1 MTKAYQHQLKGID
14 FAVKNNGNCALLWAP
29 GTGKTFTSLAIYKEL
44 RAAQPALPAAQT
56 ALRMLVVCPLSLV
69 RATWM
74 ADTERFT
81 AYTAAPY
88 RDIKPGDAPDVV
100 IINYEALISKRVL
113 PGVLAML
120 RAGQWMCVLDES
132 SRLKSN
138 KALTTKTLLQIAPL
152 FRHRMILSGTP
163 MPNSELELWAQ
174 LRFVRPDAVEQ
185 SFYHFRNAYFSLTRN
200 GVTMPTQG
208 GFMSRSM
215 MQEVMRKGW
224 KYTISAEAREK
235 LMTSIKPYTYWMRK
249 EEALDLPEQVD
260 QVREVTLSGPERDAY
275 ETMKRHL
282 VVELA
287 GQEIAAPVM
296 LAKIM
301 KMRQL
306 TSGFAYNC
314 DGAALPVGESKLH
327 ELVAAIEQAGDQP
340 VLIFAEF
347 HHEIEQIRAMLA
359 KQYGEDSVATLYAGT
374 ADRDDSIVRFQ
385 SGRARYLVAH
395 PKSAAHG
402 LTFVNCSTTVFYALD
417 YSWEM
422 HEQARNRVHRIG
434 QRNACTYIYLIAK
447 DTIDEQLLAVLQKK
461 QSLQDAV
468 YQIINGG
475 KRGRNAIKA
484 PRTADDQA
492 GVPAG
497 VCLQGR

>member
-1 MTKAYQHQLKGID
+1 MTKAYQHQLQGID

-29 GTGKTFTSLAIYKEL
+29 GTGKTFTSIAIYKEL
-44 RAAQPALPAAQT
+44 RAATPS
-56 ALRMLVVCPLSLV
+56 LRLLVVCPLSLV

-81 AYTAAPY
+81 TYTAAPY
-88 RDIKPGDAPDVV
+88 RDIKPGEAPDVV
-100 IINYEALISKRVL
+100 IINYESLISKRVL
-113 PGVLAML
+113 PGVVAML
-120 RAGQWMCVLDES
+120 RSGPWMCVLDES

-138 KALTTKTLLQIAPL
+138 KSLTTKTLLQLAPL

-174 LRFVRPDAVEQ
+174 LRFVRPDSVDK
-185 SFYHFRNAYFSLTRN
+185 SFYQFRNAYFTLTRN
-200 GVTMPTQG
+200 GQTMPTQG
-208 GFMSRSM
+208 GFMTRSM
-215 MQEVMRKGW
+215 MSEIMRKGW
-224 KYTISAEAREK
+224 KYTISQEAREK
-235 LMTSIKPYTYWMRK
+235 LMTTIKPYTFWMRK
-249 EEALDLPEQVD
+249 EDALDLPEQVD

-301 KMRQL
+301 KLRQL

-314 DGAALPVGESKLH
+314 DGAALPVGESKLR
-327 ELVAAIEQAGDQP
+327 ELEDTIEQAGDQP

-347 HHEIEQIRAMLA
+347 HHEIEQVRAMLA
-359 KQYGEDSVATLYAGT
+359 KRYGDDSVATLYVGT
-374 ADRDDSIVRFQ
+374 DDRDDSIVRFQ

-422 HEQARNRVHRIG
+422 HEQARNRIHRIG
-434 QRNACTYIYLIAK
+434 QTKSCTYIYLIAK
-447 DTIDEQLLAVLQKK
+447 DTIDEQLLAVLSKK

-468 YQIINGG
+468 HEIINGKNG
-475 KRGRNAIKA
+475 RKVVTNDRNAAQA
-484 PRTADDQA
+484 PRTADDKA
-492 GVPAG
+492 GLSAG
-497 VCLQGR
+497 VCLQSR

>member
-1 MTKAYQHQLKGID
+1 MNLYKHQQDGVD
-14 FAVKNNGNCALLWAP
+14 FVARNGGNAALFWEP
-29 GTGKTFTSLAIYKEL
+29 GVGKTLTALSAYKEL
-44 RAAQPALPAAQT
+44 RAAAP

-74 ADTERFT
+74 ADTQRFT

-88 RDIKPGDAPDVV
+88 RDINAGEAPDVV
-100 IINYEALISKRVL
+100 IINYESLISKRVL
-113 PGVLAML
+113 PGVVAML
-120 RAGQWMCVLDES
+120 RAGAWMCVLDES

-138 KALTTKTLLQIAPL
+138 KAVTTKTLLQLAPL

-174 LRFVRPDAVEQ
+174 LRFVRPDAVEK
-185 SFYHFRNAYFSLTRN
+185 SFYHFRNAYFALTRN
-200 GVTMPTQG
+200 GQTMPTQG
-208 GFMSRSM
+208 GFMTRSM
-215 MQEVMRKGW
+215 MSEVMRKGW
-224 KYTISAEAREK
+224 KYTIMPGAREK
-235 LMTSIKPYTYWMRK
+235 LMASIKPYTYWMRK

-260 QVREVTLSGPERDAY
+260 QVREVTMSGPERDAY

-287 GQEIAAPVM
+287 GQEIAAPVA
-296 LAKIM
+296 LAKLM
-301 KMRQL
+301 KCRQI

-314 DGAALPVGESKLH
+314 DGQALPIGESKLN
-327 ELVAAIEQAGDQP
+327 ELDGVIDQLGDQP

-347 HHEIEQIRAMLA
+347 YHEIEQIRAMLA
-359 KQYGEDSVATLYAGT
+359 KRYGDDSVVTLYAGT
-374 ADRDDSIVRFQ
+374 DDRDDSILRFQ

-402 LTFVNCSTTVFYALD
+402 LTFVNCSTIVFYALD

-422 HEQARNRVHRIG
+422 HEQARNRIHRIG
-434 QRNACTYIYLIAK
+434 QTKSCTYIYLIAK
-447 DTIDEQLLAVLQKK
+447 GTIDEQLLAVLQKK

-468 YQIINGG
+468 YEIING
-475 KRGRNAIKA
+475 KNGRKVVPNDRNTAQA
-484 PRTADDQA
+484 PRTADAQT
-492 GVPAG
+492 GLSAG
-497 VCLQGR
+497 VCLQSR